1 MPKRQVFR
9 VRGIIPMRRKLEV
22 FSVLSEVSLSQTPQ
36 IQFTRTFQDM
46 RSDKL
51 RAKGLKK
58 RNRKDYGKTAFIE
71 FKSNNREDMIALHEK
86 VKQFFLP
93 DGDSSKL

>member
-1 MPKRQVFR
+1 MQRKVFR
-9 VRGIIPMRRKLEV
+9 VKGIVPRR
-22 FSVLSEVSLSQTPQ
+22 SVKELLNSFSEVYLTKTPQ
-36 IQFTRTFQDM
+36 IRVTRTFQDQK
-46 RSDKL
+46 SDKMKMSG
-51 RAKGLKK
+51 RKK
-58 RNRKDYGKTAFIE
+58 RNRKGYDKNVFIE